1 MPVRIWAVAAD
12 PTSEHALT
20 EHIRAE
26 RVRFVFI
33 QSALPIVFS
42 PVAAII
48 LSLTLW
54 HAVDHQLLIGWTSVL
69 VALCVLRIG
78 TNIGFARAVAD
89 EGHMQRWERIF
100 IASIMLVDLCWG
112 FGALLLMPQDQLIV
126 DAVVFAFVML
136 MAGGHIAS
144 YSAHPFTAIAGTLCL
159 TVPITVDFA
168 LQPDTYHRAMAFV
181 SVMFVVAG
189 MRSIRTLGYFFGRT
203 YRLAHE
209 LREEKARAEE
219 MAQTDFLTHLANRRA
234 FYEQGE
240 RLLRSLELS
249 DRPAAVVMFDIDHF
263 KSINDRY
270 GHAGGDVAIRAVA
283 DLIRANLHAWD
294 LAARLG
300 GEEFALLLPD
310 ATPEA
315 AFATADR
322 VRATCEQLVVEFEG
336 QQIRFTLSAGVS
348 ALQPGN
354 TLDGW
359 IAHADAALYRAKQ
372 AGRNRVM
379 AEQRSTITA

>member
-1 MPVRIWAVAAD
+1 
-12 PTSEHALT
+12 
-20 EHIRAE
+20 
-26 RVRFVFI
+26 
-33 QSALPIVFS
+33 
-42 PVAAII
+42 
-48 LSLTLW
+48 
-54 HAVDHQLLIGWTSVL
+54 
-69 VALCVLRIG
+69 
-78 TNIGFARAVAD
+78 
-89 EGHMQRWERIF
+89 
-100 IASIMLVDLCWG
+100 
-112 FGALLLMPQDQLIV
+112 
-126 DAVVFAFVML
+126 
-136 MAGGHIAS
+136 
-144 YSAHPFTAIAGTLCL
+144 
-159 TVPITVDFA
+159 
-168 LQPDTYHRAMAFV
+168 
-181 SVMFVVAG
+181 